1 MKKRLMAC
9 ALFASL
15 SVQAQNHDLPAP
27 VKALEKQGI
36 TIIKPFTAPGGVEGW
51 LGKYQDTGVAI
62 YLTPDKKH
70 AISGYMY
77 DEKGN
82 NLSEKIINDEI
93 YIPAGREMWQT
104 LTKAAGIN
112 EGSDQA
118 NCPVVVF
125 ADPFCPYCH
134 TFWQQAQP
142 LLKEKR
148 ISLKTLL
155 VGVLRPDSGRY
166 AAAVLASD
174 NPASA
179 WQALQASNGKNKPT
193 LPEKTS
199 QAAFKQI
206 QHNQSLMDQL
216 GANGTPAIYYLNKDK
231 ALQQIVG
238 LPNAEQMARLAAC
251 E

>member
-1 MKKRLMAC
+1 MKKRLMAG
-9 ALFASL
+9 ALLASL
-15 SVQAQNHDLPAP
+15 SVQAQTSDLPEP
-27 VKALEKQGI
+27 VKQIEKQGI
-36 TIIKPFTAPGGVEGW
+36 TIIKPFTAPGGVQGW
-51 LGKYQDTGVAI
+51 LGKYQDTGVTL

-70 AISGYMY
+70 VISGYMY
-77 DEKGN
+77 DAQGN
-82 NLSEKIINDEI
+82 NLSEKIINEEI
-93 YIPAGREMWQT
+93 YIPAGREMWKT
-104 LTKAAGIN
+104 LTKATGIK

-118 NCPVVVF
+118 GCPVVVF

-142 LLKEKR
+142 LVKEKR

-174 NPASA
+174 NPAGA
-179 WQALQASNGKNKPT
+179 WQALQASKGKNKPT

-206 QHNQSLMDQL
+206 QHNQYLMDQL
-216 GANGTPAIYYLNKDK
+216 GANGTPAIYYLNKDQ

-238 LPNAEQMARLAAC
+238 LPDAQQMARLAAC